1 MRNNNYTM
9 AIKAFESALPST
21 SSSTSSASSP
31 LPHDASKETA
41 RMHDHLARAY
51 LALHEE
57 AQAVVAEDI
66 AFDIVN
72 GDSQSDSA
80 AVANREHLEKAK
92 FHYQQADK
100 YGVFNAEM
108 RKFYARYP
116 EFSHTSGEPGVSEQ
130 GVEDKESTPS
140 QVQEGLHTEAA
151 ARSHARP
158 RWLSRRSAAPVEVG
172 EGVTPTTESVHASSE
187 NAAGNHDGTVLT
199 EQQPTDEL

>member
-9 AIKAFESALPST
+9 AIKAFESALPS
-21 SSSTSSASSP
+21 STSSPTPSTTSP
-31 LPHDASKETA
+31 SPHDVCKETA

-66 AFDIVN
+66 AFDIAN
-72 GDSQSDSA
+72 GEGQADSA
-80 AVANREHLEKAK
+80 ALPDREHLEKAV

-108 RKFYARYP
+108 HKFYARYP
-116 EFSHTSGEPGVSEQ
+116 EFFHTSGEPGMSEQ

-140 QVQEGLHTEAA
+140 LSQEGSHTEAA

-158 RWLSRRSAAPVEVG
+158 RWLNRRSAAPVEVK
-172 EGVTPTTESVHASSE
+172 EGAVDATDASHPSS
-187 NAAGNHDGTVLT
+187 NHEGTVLT
-199 EQQPTDEL
+199 EQQPNEEL